1 MASVV
6 LEYCQLELWP
16 FAVATWHRLDVPSWD
31 IYQPALQQCVSDV
44 WKASQS
50 TAELSYLTLRP
61 FAILFMMLMEGLWEI
76 AKVLFRVLL
85 SQGWVHIKKG
95 MIQLKAAAI
104 WFYHFQMSLSRM
116 ELLGEVALIG
126 TLVASYYAYKWLR
139 RQTYWQRFTLWY
151 SDKKQRAIEV
161 CILVWLPCVPVV
173 CLAHYFGTL
182 TGCIWQHRSNES

>member
-1 MASVV
+1 MANVF

-16 FAVATWHRLDVPSWD
+16 RAIATWHRLDVPSWD
-31 IYQPALQQCVSDV
+31 IYHPALQQCVSDI

-85 SQGWVHIKKG
+85 SQGWIHIKKG

-104 WFYHFQMSLSRM
+104 WFYHFQTSLSRM
-116 ELLGEVALIG
+116 ELLGEVVLIG
-126 TLVASYYAYKWLR
+126 TLVGFYYAYKWLR
-139 RQTYWQRFTLWY
+139 RQTYWQRFTRWY
-151 SDKKQRAIEV
+151 SEKKQRAIEV
-161 CILVWLPCVPVV
+161 SPWLPCVPASLLVV
-173 CLAHYFGTL
+173 LPLATRHTPHY
-182 TGCIWQHRSNES
+182 R